1 MGAYYESL
9 IKGTKRPDLDW
20 KLQKDGSLRV
30 TTKDKPSVV
39 KLWQAYNPNARDFR
53 VESVGP
59 IYKST
64 ELKMNKDG
72 LWIAKP
78 DQHDKG
84 YTAYFVEMTFP
95 SGGVFPFKFTTGVHV
110 TPDTYPFG
118 LPEKGKSKIG
128 PAPKRN

>member
-1 MGAYYESL
+1 MME
-9 IKGTKRPDLDW
+9 TM
-20 KLQKDGSLRV
+20 
-30 TTKDKPSVV
+30 
-39 KLWQAYNPNARDFR
+39 
-53 VESVGP
+53 GP

-64 ELKMNKDG
+64 ELKMDKDG
-72 LWIAKP
+72 VWIGKP
-78 DQHDKG
+78 ERHEKG

-95 SGGVFPFKFTTGVHV
+95 SGGAFPFKFTTGVHV